1 MVCSV
6 ENTRC
11 PVSAAVIAVD
21 IVSRSRISPT
31 SITSGSCRSAAL
43 RAAAYESVSFPTSRC
58 ATIER
63 RLVCRYSIGSSSVII
78 FLESLDAMTSIR
90 LANVVDLPLPVAPV
104 TRTSPLI
111 FVVRLTTDCGMPS
124 CCGVGTSYERIR
136 SAAAYEPLC
145 LNTLALTREKPST
158 EKAKSSSPF
167 FFSTSLS
174 SCGTIGESRLSVS
187 TLVRTWFPCG
197 TSIPSILSITG
208 FPGAICISDEFCCCA
223 AFKMSTICIFFSPLV
238 FKRGL

>member
-63 RLVCRYSIGSSSVII
+63 RLECRYSIGSSSVII
-78 FLESLDAMTSIR
+78 FFESLDAMTSIR

-167 FFSTSLS
+167 SFSSSLS

-187 TLVRTWFPCG
+187 TLVRT
-197 TSIPSILSITG
+197 
-208 FPGAICISDEFCCCA
+208 
-223 AFKMSTICIFFSPLV
+223 
-238 FKRGL
+238 